1 MSQVLKCDSC
11 GREMD
16 PKENFWKIDE
26 RYTDGYGE
34 QKDLIAGEY
43 DFGNHDFCTECIKL
57 INRFITMPTEEKR
70 MLLKGENILV
80 TGNVKPMEKPK
91 RKKADEAAESDSN
104 ACSEANMNPT
114 DDSKSTSEDFT
125 QAAVETPPK
134 AAAEKKIDE
143 GKVMALYRA
152 GGKWDFDYIAEEMDT
167 DADTIRMIVL
177 KHQRKNMKIS
187 E

>member
-1 MSQVLKCDSC
+1 
-11 GREMD
+11 
-16 PKENFWKIDE
+16 
-26 RYTDGYGE
+26 
-34 QKDLIAGEY
+34 
-43 DFGNHDFCTECIKL
+43 
-57 INRFITMPTEEKR
+57 MPTEEKR

-91 RKKADEAAESDSN
+91 RKKAEEAAAADSN

-167 DADTIRMIVL
+167 DADTIRMIVM
-177 KHQRKNMKIS
+177 KHQRRDMRKI
-187 E
+187 